1 MQQVQSD
8 VSETPVKKLINGL
21 YWLSFQVLLEHKEIS
36 GEEIDFILNK
46 YPPQTPVKLLFE
58 EENPGSL
65 QFMKQE
71 QKRELEY
78 ALLTQQ
84 KGETL

>member
-8 VSETPVKKLINGL
+8 VSETPVKKLING
-21 YWLSFQVLLEHKEIS
+21 LSFQVLLEHKEIS

-58 EENPGSL
+58 EANPGSL

-78 ALLTQQ
+78 ALLNQQ